1 MTLWKR
7 PWGWEGLGVGGERD
21 GWDGWMAS
29 PTWCTWVWVN
39 SGSWWWTGRP
49 GVLWLMGSQ
58 RVRHDWAT
66 ELNWTEEVISES
78 ESCSV
83 VTNSLQPHR
92 LYSPWNSSG
101 QNTGVGSRSPLQGI
115 FPTKGSNP
123 GLPHC
128 RQILYQLSHQRS
140 PRILEWVAYP
150 VYSGSSRPRNGTS
163 NSFIAGRF
171 FTRWD
176 TGEAL
181 GNNVA
186 QLVKNLLAMQETLG
200 WEDPLETYVQSLG
213 WENPWKRERLPTPVF
228 WPRKFHGVYS
238 PWGCKE
244 LDMIEQLS
252 LSKVCWLDEWVYHQL
267 TPCPSCGFHSHLIGG
282 RSWIR

>member
-1 MTLWKR
+1 MIYTQLPCVVLNCLVVSDSLQPLFRSPPGSSVHGDSPGKNT
-7 PWGWEGLGVGGERD
+7 GVGCLALLRGIF
-21 GWDGWMAS
+21 
-29 PTWCTWVWVN
+29 PTQGSNPSLLHYRKILYCLSHHGSSRILEWVAYPFCR
-39 SGSWWWTGRP
+39 GSSQTKNWTGVSHIAS
-49 GVLWLMGSQ
+49 GFCTS
-58 RVRHDWAT
+58 WAT
-66 ELNWTEEVISES
+66 KEPVKS

-150 VYSGSSRPRNGTS
+150 VSSGSSRPRNGTS

-213 WENPWKRERLPTPVF
+213 WENPWKR
-228 WPRKFHGVYS
+228 
-238 PWGCKE
+238 
-244 LDMIEQLS
+244 
-252 LSKVCWLDEWVYHQL
+252 
-267 TPCPSCGFHSHLIGG
+267 
-282 RSWIR
+282 